1 MYQGGTSP
9 GQANS
14 EVNDV
19 IVIPFPSLF
28 PLCHFNMST
37 ALMTSRWLPEFQMS
51 YEDSTSKEK
60 AGLLFLI
67 PLYSSKI
74 KFPKSLHADFISHLT
89 TFS

>member
-14 EVNDV
+14 KLNDV

-51 YEDSTSKEK
+51 YEDANSK
-60 AGLLFLI
+60 
-67 PLYSSKI
+67 SK
-74 KFPKSLHADFISHLT
+74 SRTA
-89 TFS
+89 FS

>member
-1 MYQGGTSP
+1 MFIILDIKMYQCGTSP

-51 YEDSTSKEK
+51 YEGATSKR
-60 AGLLFLI
+60 
-67 PLYSSKI
+67 
-74 KFPKSLHADFISHLT
+74 KSRTA
-89 TFS
+89 FSYTSL